1 MRSRWNK
8 SVLIAGI
15 GIFAGLLSASASET
29 AKTDSKAMPTPE
41 TSSIK
46 SNSTTPSSP
55 SVASSAPSTTGSPST
70 SGSASSSGQK
80 TQSSQTD
87 NAVSTVKTT
96 PSGKTYQSFSG
107 RYSDDGASA
116 VSHSYDRRSY
126 YQASRRP
133 VEYRHVE
140 RRTIHH
146 HHVEYRR
153 PRVVYVERHHSR
165 PVYRHVAYVRPL
177 RAPPVYYYDG
187 QLIGRDPDPNVRLM
201 IQRDN
206 ARTLWAR

>member
-8 SVLIAGI
+8 SVLIAGL
-15 GIFAGLLSASASET
+15 GIFAGLLSASAAET
-29 AKTDSKAMPTPE
+29 PKTESKTLPMPSSPSIKPNTT
-41 TSSIK
+41 TSS
-46 SNSTTPSSP
+46 SPSVTPSSP
-55 SVASSAPSTTGSPST
+55 STPG
-70 SGSASSSGQK
+70 SSSSPGQK

-87 NAVSTVKTT
+87 SAVKTT
-96 PSGKTYQSFSG
+96 PSGKTYQSFSD

-116 VSHSYDRRSY
+116 VSHSYDRRTY

-133 VEYRHVE
+133 AEYRHVE

-153 PRVVYVERHHSR
+153 PRFIYVERHHSR

-177 RAPPVYYYDG
+177 RAPPLYYYDG